1 MQIEIWRM
9 NHDFHHNQNYQKINE
24 YQFINNMFF
33 GAKKKE
39 TIKVD
44 DTTSKDLELVT
55 KMNHDLAKSLD
66 LKETLSNSLELIIKR
81 INAQAANIFL
91 IDDKNQSFQCIAS
104 KHQAYLEDFEIPITQ
119 GVMGKAV
126 VLKKCIR
133 VGDVRKDVRE
143 IAEFY
148 FDLDNKTNFTTYSVL
163 CSPLIVSDECIGV
176 IHCLNKK
183 TNNKLFE
190 ENDRKLLETLSGPAA
205 LAIRNARMAKDL
217 VDKNRMQKEI
227 EIVGEI
233 QKTLLSQNQK
243 EKFPIAGINIPAKV
257 VSGDFYNFAELTEG
271 VYGFGVADVSG
282 KGIKSSLLMSK
293 ASSLYRCL
301 SKTNFSAAELLNI
314 LNSEICET
322 TSRGMFV
329 TMLIGIYDSKK
340 KELTLANA
348 GHEPPLIY
356 DNEGNFSNFE
366 EAGPPLGIAPKFKF
380 KETKINFSNSSMY
393 IFTDGI
399 TEIKDTKGNM
409 LESDGFKDY
418 IKKYQPIPNYE
429 RLNKIVED
437 IIKSGRIQKDD
448 LTIVVVD
455 GS

>member
-1 MQIEIWRM
+1 
-9 NHDFHHNQNYQKINE
+9 
-24 YQFINNMFF
+24 MFF
-33 GAKKKE
+33 GAKKTE

-44 DTTSKDLELVT
+44 NTSIKDLELVT
-55 KMNHDLAKSLD
+55 KMSQEFAKTLD
-66 LKETLSNSLELIIKR
+66 LKETLQTSLEVIIKR

-91 IDDKNQSFQCIAS
+91 IDDDKQNFQCIAS

-119 GVMGKAV
+119 GVMGKAA
-126 VLKKCIR
+126 LMKECIR

-183 TNNKLFE
+183 TDNKLFE
-190 ENDRKLLETLSGPAA
+190 ESDRKLLETLSGPAA
-205 LAIRNARMAKDL
+205 LAIRNAKMAKDL
-217 VDKNRMQKEI
+217 IDKNRMEKEI

-233 QKTLLSQNQK
+233 QKTLLSQNIK
-243 EKFPIAGINIPAKV
+243 ENFPIAGINIPAKV
-257 VSGDFYNFAELTEG
+257 VSGDFYNFSELSNG

-301 SKTNFSAAELLNI
+301 SKTNFSAAGLLDI
-314 LNSEICET
+314 LNTEICET

-329 TMLIGIYDSKK
+329 TMLIGIYDRNK

-356 DNEGNFSNFE
+356 SNDGNFSNFE

-380 KETKINFSNSSMY
+380 KETKISFSNSSMY

-399 TEIKDTKGNM
+399 TEIRDDKGNM
-409 LESDGFKDY
+409 LEADGFKNY
-418 IKKYQPIPNYE
+418 IKKYQQIPNHE
-429 RLNKIVED
+429 RLNKIIED

-448 LTIVVVD
+448 LTIVAVD
-455 GS
+455 A

>member
-1 MQIEIWRM
+1 
-9 NHDFHHNQNYQKINE
+9 
-24 YQFINNMFF
+24 MFF
-33 GAKKKE
+33 GAKKTE

-44 DTTSKDLELVT
+44 NTSIKDLELVT
-55 KMNHDLAKSLD
+55 KMSQEFAKTLD
-66 LKETLSNSLELIIKR
+66 LKETLQTSLEVIIKR

-91 IDDKNQSFQCIAS
+91 IDDDKQNFQCIAS

-119 GVMGKAV
+119 GVMGKAA
-126 VLKKCIR
+126 LMKECIR

-183 TNNKLFE
+183 TDNKLFE
-190 ENDRKLLETLSGPAA
+190 ESDRKLLETLSGPAA
-205 LAIRNARMAKDL
+205 LAIRNAKMAKDL
-217 VDKNRMQKEI
+217 IDKNRMEKEI

-233 QKTLLSQNQK
+233 QKTLLSQNIK
-243 EKFPIAGINIPAKV
+243 ENFPIAGINIPAKV
-257 VSGDFYNFAELTEG
+257 VSGDFYNFSELSNG

-301 SKTNFSAAELLNI
+301 SKTNFSAAGLLDI
-314 LNSEICET
+314 LNTEICET

-329 TMLIGIYDSKK
+329 TMLIGIYDRNK

-356 DNEGNFSNFE
+356 SNDGNFSNFE

-380 KETKINFSNSSMY
+380 KETKISFSNSSMY

-399 TEIKDTKGNM
+399 TEIRDAKGNM
-409 LESDGFKDY
+409 LEADGFKNY
-418 IKKYQPIPNYE
+418 IKKYQQIPNHE
-429 RLNKIVED
+429 RLNKIIED

-448 LTIVVVD
+448 LTIVTVD
-455 GS
+455 G